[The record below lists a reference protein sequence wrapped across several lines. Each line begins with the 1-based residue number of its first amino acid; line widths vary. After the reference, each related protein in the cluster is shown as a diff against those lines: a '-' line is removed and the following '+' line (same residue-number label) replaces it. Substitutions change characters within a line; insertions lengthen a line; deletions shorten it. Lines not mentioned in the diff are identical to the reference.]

1 MAQLILTFLFLFFQ
15 ATQRRRLY
23 PSIDRFKKE
32 CDLYMGVIKATP
44 RMLDSYEEKE
54 SSELSAEK
62 RGMCDAAARLGLN
75 NVENPLYIRRAVVNV
90 TVVDVQNNQPVLPK
104 ATQIRQPVARGR
116 EQAMNQKR
124 RSGLRLIKG
133 PKADHYWIMAG

>member
-62 RGMCDAAARLGLN
+62 RGMCDAAARLGFSLHF
-75 NVENPLYIRRAVVNV
+75 PLDTQDKVRKGQR
-90 TVVDVQNNQPVLPK
+90 PLPLLRPPPRL
-104 ATQIRQPVARGR
+104 TS
-116 EQAMNQKR
+116 
-124 RSGLRLIKG
+124 SGLFVPTR
-133 PKADHYWIMAG
+133 